1 MGDSALTLNMEINS
15 SCLGAISAQVLEIG
29 LTRLVIF
36 TMFKD
41 LSLVGFKHD

>member
-15 SCLGAISAQVLEIG
+15 SYLGAISAQVLEIG